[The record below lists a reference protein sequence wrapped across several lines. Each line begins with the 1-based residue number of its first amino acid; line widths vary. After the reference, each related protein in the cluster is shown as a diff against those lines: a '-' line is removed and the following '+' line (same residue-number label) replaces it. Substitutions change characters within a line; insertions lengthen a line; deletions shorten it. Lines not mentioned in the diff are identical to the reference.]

1 MNKKKNIYMVFI
13 STLIYNGTYLICS
26 DNNYVQR
33 LLDLS
38 MYTHAPL
45 ILFHYFEPC

>member
-1 MNKKKNIYMVFI
+1 MMFI

-26 DNNYVQR
+26 DNNNIQS
-33 LLDLS
+33 LLDQS

-45 ILFHYFEPC
+45 NYLSKL